1 MAQFESFLISNAKF
15 NDKESFDFGDDLMQL
30 QDYVDNIKLELTG
43 GILQLEISDD
53 DIAKLVGQSLR
64 EIQRYID
71 ETVLIQVPFAP
82 CIDLTDFKHS
92 SITNVYRT
100 DLVGDIGSTSN
111 GGISS
116 VDPMYAQV
124 WMAYSNGGS
133 MYNLN
138 NYLMNYMTYNTLL
151 QLRNTQSTDMAF
163 REDKH
168 DNKLYINASSGRPTE
183 VVIEYVPVFSDVSEV
198 KSDYWIDILQRHSLA
213 LTKRVLGRI
222 RTYAKQSNALY
233 TIDGDTLLEEGNN
246 ELTELREVLRNNST
260 LFYPVD

>member
-1 MAQFESFLISNAKF
+1 
-15 NDKESFDFGDDLMQL
+15 MQL
-30 QDYVDNIKLELTG
+30 TDYIEAIKLELTG
-43 GILQLEISDD
+43 GLLELEITDEM
-53 DIAKLVGQSLR
+53 IGKLVMQSLR

-71 ETVLIQVPFAP
+71 ETKLVQVPFAS

-92 SITNVYRT
+92 SVVNVYR
-100 DLVGDIGSTSN
+100 DAAIGDIGPGN

-124 WMAYSNGGS
+124 WLAYSNGGS

-138 NYLMNYMTYNTLL
+138 NYLTNYMTYNTLL
-151 QLRNTQSTDMAF
+151 QLRNTQSTDLAF

-168 DNKLYINASSGRPTE
+168 DNKLYINVSGGVPSTI
-183 VVIEYVPVFSDVSEV
+183 VIEYVPIFTDVDDI
-198 KSDYWIDILQRHSLA
+198 KSDYWIDILQRHALA
-213 LTKRVLGRI
+213 LTKRALGRI

-233 TIDGDTLLEEGNN
+233 TIDGDTLLEEGNR
-246 ELTELREVLRNNST
+246 ELENLREILRNNSN